1 MASQPLRGKVLRIGI
16 VQDEQIVQEQL
27 IRKPENVTVGES
39 TKNTFVLPPCSL
51 PKRFPLF
58 VAKGSSYFLQ
68 FTDSMTGKVSF
79 KGAIRSLKDLKA
91 TGDAVQRGGT
101 WVLPIQ
107 ENSRGKVVVDGI
119 SVLFQFVPAPLAEAR
134 VHMDF
139 RPRFIEDEDPVFF
152 GFLALFAALAAS
164 LVIYSHSIELS
175 KVDIL
180 LDNPERFAD
189 LLVDKDDKE
198 EPKKEE
204 PEEKVPDPN
213 AESEDVQVVEDD
225 EVASEKDV
233 AKVEVTQEEIEIR
246 EAQKMEAE
254 DQEVDL
260 IVAQLIGTLGA
271 HNSGDS
277 TPDYFNDLTFQ
288 GQDADALLRDASR
301 MESSTSMGVRESASG
316 PREGVEV
323 GEVERGV
330 AASAAVSEGPKVEV
344 VGRVDLGSADID
356 AVVGEASGVSSV
368 MKRYKGQMKL
378 CYDSALGMDPSLK
391 GRIEIEFSVG
401 RGRVLEAYV
410 STNTT
415 RNESLANCILRKVKG
430 LTFGSEVEADVV
442 YPFVFSSK
450 Q

>member
-1 MASQPLRGKVLRIGI
+1 MASPPPRGKVLRIGI

-164 LVIYSHSIELS
+164 LVIYSHSVELS
-175 KVDIL
+175 KVDLL
-180 LDNPERFAD
+180 LDAPERFAD
-189 LLVDKDDKE
+189 LLVEKDDKDEPDE
-198 EPKKEE
+198 EV
-204 PEEKVPDPN
+204 PEEVTDPN
-213 AESEDVQVVEDD
+213 AESQ
-225 EVASEKDV
+225 EVAEDETQEV
-233 AKVEVTQEEIEIR
+233 APAEEVARVEVTQEEIEIR
-246 EAQKMEAE
+246 EAQQMEAE
-254 DQEVDL
+254 DQEVDVL
-260 IVAQLIGTLGA
+260 VAQLLGTLGA

-277 TPDYFNDLTFQ
+277 TQDHFANLDFQ
-288 GQDADALLRDASR
+288 GQDADALLRNASR
-301 MESSTSMGVRESASG
+301 MESSTSIGVREEGSG
-316 PREGVEV
+316 PREGVEIGDV
-323 GEVERGV
+323 DRGT
-330 AASAAVSEGPKVEV
+330 AGNSALSEGPAVEV
-344 VGRVDLGSADID
+344 EGQVDLGSADID
-356 AVVGEASGVSSV
+356 AVEGEAEGVTSV
-368 MKRYKGQMKL
+368 VKRYKGRIKL
-378 CYDSALGMDPSLK
+378 CYDQALRQDPQLK

-401 RGRVLEAYV
+401 RGRVLEAFV

-415 RNESLANCILRKVKG
+415 RNEALANCILRKVKG
-430 LTFGSEVEADVV
+430 LTFDPSVEADVI
-442 YPFVFSSK
+442 YPFVLS